1 MFSRARFHSYAA
13 DHQQNRFHPLAKICN
28 MSLTLD
34 SSWKYLF
41 WLVSTFHVVFCHA
54 APSCGTCSRARELPG
69 GPPPLRNEIYPWGFD
84 DLSPDQRARVD
95 AANKIYIGL
104 AKFIEFLILQGIFF
118 AIENPENSLL
128 WLLPIWATVFQHAF
142 FVTFDACVYGGQRKP
157 PKRFSQTA
165 PVLFFMLPL
174 PKSGKRARDDE
185 GDKGR
190 PNPVREDVRERTPKN
205 PKKKA
210 PVRAKVLEGLHGYS
224 GLNKQKTRVC
234 YNYNLPHG

>member
-54 APSCGTCSRARELPG
+54 APPCGTCSRARELPG

-142 FVTFDACVYGGQRKP
+142 FVTFDACVYGGQRKTSKTFLTNCP
-157 PKRFSQTA
+157 SVVFHATLAEIWQT
-165 PVLFFMLPL
+165 
-174 PKSGKRARDDE
+174 SAR
-185 GDKGR
+185 
-190 PNPVREDVRERTPKN
+190 
-205 PKKKA
+205 
-210 PVRAKVLEGLHGYS
+210 
-224 GLNKQKTRVC
+224 
-234 YNYNLPHG
+234 